1 MGPVLIM
8 GANVC
13 KERGWGD
20 VIRFGPR
27 SEENVGAAGVGLG
40 RGGEGARHITVPDER
55 LSALESGVGVK
66 GTLELV

>member
-13 KERGWGD
+13 MEGSWGD
-20 VIRFGPR
+20 VMRFGPG
-27 SEENVGAAGVGLG
+27 SKENVGAAGVGLG
-40 RGGEGARHITVPDER
+40 RGGEGARHITVPDKC

-66 GTLELV
+66 GSLEVV